1 MCRKVKKTILIF
13 VLVLL
18 PLLPGC
24 KQEGIIPPGDME
36 SLLADFYKADATIQ
50 LLNEGSTPVALDS
63 MRVYLPIVES
73 YGYTKDEFRA
83 SLEHYLHRPDQM
95 AKMFKHL
102 RAKLEQE
109 AVRPSSIVS
118 EEEEEEPGENLR
130 KGKGRKEEGPVG
142 EELSTGEGTEPAIE
156 RIEEEKPVKQSK
168 KNRKKLSKEEIKR
181 LEEELK

>member
-63 MRVYLPIVES
+63 MRV
-73 YGYTKDEFRA
+73 
-83 SLEHYLHRPDQM
+83 
-95 AKMFKHL
+95 
-102 RAKLEQE
+102 
-109 AVRPSSIVS
+109 
-118 EEEEEEPGENLR
+118 
-130 KGKGRKEEGPVG
+130 
-142 EELSTGEGTEPAIE
+142 
-156 RIEEEKPVKQSK
+156 
-168 KNRKKLSKEEIKR
+168 
-181 LEEELK
+181 

>member
-102 RAKLEQE
+102 RA
-109 AVRPSSIVS
+109 
-118 EEEEEEPGENLR
+118 
-130 KGKGRKEEGPVG
+130 
-142 EELSTGEGTEPAIE
+142 
-156 RIEEEKPVKQSK
+156 
-168 KNRKKLSKEEIKR
+168 
-181 LEEELK
+181 

>member
-109 AVRPSSIVS
+109 AVRPSSVVS
-118 EEEEEEPGENLR
+118 EEE
-130 KGKGRKEEGPVG
+130 EEGPVG